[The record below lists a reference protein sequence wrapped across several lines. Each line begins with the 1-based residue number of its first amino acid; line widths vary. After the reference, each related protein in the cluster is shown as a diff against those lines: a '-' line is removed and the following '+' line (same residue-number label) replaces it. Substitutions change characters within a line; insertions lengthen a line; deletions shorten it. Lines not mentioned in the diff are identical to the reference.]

1 MMLARAGG
9 LLLSRQTLRAA
20 RFLCRMRIAASSAR
34 RFNSASSGVNRK
46 NSKRRLLISSSPVFF
61 APSFLYST
69 RRAFSRAAGFRYL
82 SIAPV
87 LLGPGTYTIGG
98 FYGAPFGDFALFH
111 ASITSASGVSYV
123 ASRSAFGFTFPTG
136 DVQGFSNGYFGPNFQ
151 FYGTHTRLR
160 LDSFSARLRFA
171 RLGWLAAQIELLRRV
186 S

>member
-20 RFLCRMRIAASSAR
+20 RFLCRMRITASSAR

-61 APSFLYST
+61 VPSFLYST

-87 LLGPGTYTIGG
+87 FLGPGTYTIGG
-98 FYGAPFGDFALFH
+98 FYGAPLVILLFSMLRLQVLPGFLTLLVEAH
-111 ASITSASGVSYV
+111 SDSRFQLATYK
-123 ASRSAFGFTFPTG
+123 ASRTATS
-136 DVQGFSNGYFGPNFQ
+136 V
-151 FYGTHTRLR
+151 
-160 LDSFSARLRFA
+160 
-171 RLGWLAAQIELLRRV
+171 
-186 S
+186 

>member
-1 MMLARAGG
+1 MMLARAGS

-20 RFLCRMRIAASSAR
+20 RFLCRMRITASSAR

-87 LLGPGTYTIGG
+87 FLGPGTYTIGG

-136 DVQGFSNGYFGPNFQ
+136 DVQGFSNGYFGLNFQ
-151 FYGTHTRLR
+151 FTVPTP
-160 LDSFSARLRFA
+160 DSGSTVSL
-171 RLGWLAAQIELLRRV
+171 LGCALLGLAGLRRKL
-186 S
+186 SC